1 MNFEGILR
9 FCPRA
14 YRLLKGSRHL
24 FGKIFSITATFGG
37 VRASTTTKKKRLTW
51 EGNVRE
57 GMTSSIHIG
66 VTVVKTRFDNSNEK
80 NIGHWVNLL
89 GLARLDYK

>member
-9 FCPRA
+9 FCPQA

-24 FGKIFSITATFGG
+24 FGKIFGITATFGG
-37 VRASTTTKKKRLTW
+37 VRASTTTNKKSLTW

-80 NIGHWVNLL
+80 NSGH
-89 GLARLDYK
+89 

>member
-1 MNFEGILR
+1 
-9 FCPRA
+9 
-14 YRLLKGSRHL
+14 LKGSRHL

-37 VRASTTTKKKRLTW
+37 VRASTTTKKKRLAW

-80 NIGHWVNLL
+80 NIGH
-89 GLARLDYK
+89 

>member
-9 FCPRA
+9 FCPQA

-37 VRASTTTKKKRLTW
+37 VRASTRTKKKLAW

-80 NIGHWVNLL
+80 NIGH
-89 GLARLDYK
+89 